1 MRTRPAEI
9 RTLNV
14 GGRRVQVS
22 NLEKVLYPGKRF
34 TKAAVIDYYVRI
46 SQYLLPH
53 LRNRPVTLKRFPNG
67 VFGEFFYEKDA
78 PAFKP
83 SWVKTVAVPRRE
95 TPGADIRYILI
106 NDQATLVWAASLAS
120 LELHPFM
127 HRATHLDRPT
137 SMVFDCDPGE
147 GADILDCARVALTL
161 RDVLHELGFESY
173 VKVSGSKGLQ
183 VYVPLNTTVTYDQT
197 QPLAQ
202 GLAQLLAQREPKR
215 IVWQM
220 PKRLRAKK
228 VFIDWSQNAD
238 YKTTV
243 SVYSLR
249 AKTHRPY
256 VSLPVSWSEL
266 AGALDDKD
274 AGALFFTPEEAL
286 ERVKK
291 LGDLFKPVLT
301 KKQTLPVE
309 VKRFFEH
316 QQKRKSTS
324 SESLSTYA
332 AKRDFTKTAEPKPRE
347 PRRSAQGSRRR
358 FVIQK
363 HAASHLHYD
372 FRLEMHDVLKSW
384 SVPKGPPLKKD
395 ERRLAM
401 PTEDHPIEYLDF
413 EGIIPKGQYGG
424 GTVMVWDIGTYE
436 LIEGNYYKGFL
447 RFYLNGTKL
456 KGEWTLDRF
465 AAAKTETD
473 KRDKWYLI
481 KSAKNTRGI
490 SKVRDDQSA
499 LTKRSMN
506 EIATARDAVWQ
517 SNRR

>member
-1 MRTRPAEI
+1 VPKEV

-14 GGRRVQVS
+14 DGRRVQVS
-22 NLEKVLYPGKRF
+22 NLSKVLYPGKKF
-34 TKAAVIDYYVRI
+34 TKAAVIDFYVRI
-46 SQYLLPH
+46 SKYLLPH
-53 LRNRPVTLKRFPNG
+53 LRDRPVTLLRFPDG
-67 VFGEFFYEKDA
+67 VFGESFYEKDA
-78 PAFKP
+78 PAFTP
-83 SWVKTVAVPRRE
+83 AWVKTVLVPRRE
-95 TPGADIRYILI
+95 TPGSDLRYIVI
-106 NDQATLVWAASLAS
+106 NDQATLIWVANLAS
-120 LELHPFM
+120 LELHPFI
-127 HRATHLDRPT
+127 HRARHLDRPT

-147 GADILDCARVALTL
+147 GADILDCTRVALML
-161 RDVLHELGFESY
+161 RDLLHELGLESY

-183 VYVPLNTTVTYDQT
+183 VYVPLNSKVTYAQT

-202 GLAQLLAQREPKR
+202 GVAQLLAQREPKL

-220 PKRLRAKK
+220 PKRLRTKK
-228 VFIDWSQNAD
+228 VLIDWSQNTD

-256 VSLPVSWSEL
+256 VSLPVNWDEL
-266 AGALDDKD
+266 SDALHSKD
-274 AGALFFTPEEAL
+274 ADALFFTPEEAL
-286 ERVKK
+286 ERVEK

-301 KKQTLPVE
+301 NKQTLPAE
-309 VKRFFEH
+309 VRRFFA
-316 QQKRKSTS
+316 QQEKRKSET
-324 SESLSTYA
+324 SESLRTYE
-332 AKRDFTKTAEPKPRE
+332 AKRDFTQTAEPKPNA

-363 HAASHLHYD
+363 HAASQLHYD

-384 SVPKGPPLKKD
+384 SVPKGPPFKKD

-447 RFYLNGTKL
+447 RFYLKGTKL
-456 KGEWTLDRF
+456 KGEWTLNRF
-465 AAAKTETD
+465 APARHETD
-473 KRDKWYLI
+473 KRDKWHLI
-481 KSAKNTRGI
+481 KSEKNTRAI
-490 SKVRDDQSA
+490 SKARDDQSA
-499 LTKRSMN
+499 LTKRSMT
-506 EIATARDAVWQ
+506 EIATAADAVWQ
-517 SNRR
+517 SNRG